1 MLFWFMFFFIYCIFV
16 LSGIGIRIKRLFIKG
31 CYLFIYGYYLIVD
44 FNIYEEDI
52 LFIDKM

>member
-1 MLFWFMFFFIYCIFV
+1 MFFFIYCIFV